1 MTLSKLESRREAPPK
16 RKPYTAPKL
25 TELGKNPVDEGLD
38 VSPELRLALQ
48 GIQQSLK
55 GQKPD
60 N

>member
-1 MTLSKLESRREAPPK
+1 MPKLESRRDPPPK

-25 TELGKNPVDEGLD
+25 TELGKNLTDENAD
-38 VSPELRLALQ
+38 VSPELRLALL

-55 GQKPD
+55 RQTPD